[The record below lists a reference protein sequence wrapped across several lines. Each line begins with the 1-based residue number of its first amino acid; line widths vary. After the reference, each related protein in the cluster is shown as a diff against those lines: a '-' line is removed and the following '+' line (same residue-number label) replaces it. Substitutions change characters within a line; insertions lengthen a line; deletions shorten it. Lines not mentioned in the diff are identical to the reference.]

1 MQSAPKADIS
11 AREEPQ
17 DPLRGFASILALPSI
32 RARLEKSS
40 REGAW
45 TSDETLSLLSLDPL
59 TLVRLLR
66 LVHAPIGQHD
76 SEILSVPELAKALG
90 NHNLRRALRTPSQ
103 AVPDAPDLR
112 KLWLHSV
119 ATAHAARDLA
129 MDRGTIDPEQA
140 WLLGLLHDLPLWTQC
155 LGHLRESDDPTIDY
169 HEWANDWRLPPTL
182 SLMIDARINH
192 DESSSSPAA
201 SIISTAEKLA
211 ELAGFRHPQDKNL
224 LSEQTPAYDMEDR
237 DMTRSRSLRQ
247 KVLKNLTRFGLE
259 TMLVEGTLTV
269 ETPAPIAAPPATAHL
284 ADMALNLSSSN
295 EATSYRSITT
305 IAMSAA
311 LRYLGF
317 ERVHHLRWTRPQ
329 PWCHIRTKAD
339 LSPRRLSMMQMGLTK
354 QEHSAFEEA
363 RRTRMPAIINRKS
376 GGLLQGLGTDQALL
390 VPVNPDFGVPTF
402 LILDRAYSASPIVMD
417 HDAVGAQ
424 TLASIT
430 TLLIENLLLRQ
441 RQVRTER
448 FALTDPLTR
457 LFNRGV
463 GISVLVQELARRK
476 RTQKPLTLLMLD
488 LDQFKDLNDTRG
500 HLVGDLALR
509 ATADVI
515 RKEVRRSDTVCRY
528 GGEEFLIVLPET
540 SVEDASITATRI
552 FTAISN
558 EGHRLGLPLTVSVGL
573 SAATSTEDS
582 VEDLLARAD
591 RALYASK
598 ERGRNRFSIDLA

>member
-1 MQSAPKADIS
+1 
-11 AREEPQ
+11 
-17 DPLRGFASILALPSI
+17 
-32 RARLEKSS
+32 
-40 REGAW
+40 
-45 TSDETLSLLSLDPL
+45 
-59 TLVRLLR
+59 
-66 LVHAPIGQHD
+66 
-76 SEILSVPELAKALG
+76 
-90 NHNLRRALRTPSQ
+90 
-103 AVPDAPDLR
+103 
-112 KLWLHSV
+112 
-119 ATAHAARDLA
+119 
-129 MDRGTIDPEQA
+129 
-140 WLLGLLHDLPLWTQC
+140 
-155 LGHLRESDDPTIDY
+155 
-169 HEWANDWRLPPTL
+169 
-182 SLMIDARINH
+182 
-192 DESSSSPAA
+192 
-201 SIISTAEKLA
+201 
-211 ELAGFRHPQDKNL
+211 
-224 LSEQTPAYDMEDR
+224 
-237 DMTRSRSLRQ
+237 
-247 KVLKNLTRFGLE
+247 
-259 TMLVEGTLTV
+259 
-269 ETPAPIAAPPATAHL
+269 
-284 ADMALNLSSSN
+284 
-295 EATSYRSITT
+295 
-305 IAMSAA
+305 
-311 LRYLGF
+311 
-317 ERVHHLRWTRPQ
+317 
-329 PWCHIRTKAD
+329 
-339 LSPRRLSMMQMGLTK
+339 
-354 QEHSAFEEA
+354 
-363 RRTRMPAIINRKS
+363 
-376 GGLLQGLGTDQALL
+376 
-390 VPVNPDFGVPTF
+390 
-402 LILDRAYSASPIVMD
+402 MD

-463 GISVLVQELARRK
+463 GISALVQELARRK

-582 VEDLLARAD
+582 VESLLARAD